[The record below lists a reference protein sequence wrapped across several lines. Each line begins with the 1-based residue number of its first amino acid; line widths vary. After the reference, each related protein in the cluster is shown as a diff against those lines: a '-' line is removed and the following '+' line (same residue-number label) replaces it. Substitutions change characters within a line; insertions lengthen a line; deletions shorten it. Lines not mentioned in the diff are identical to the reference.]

1 MWLLRQRR
9 RYLIVIDILSKV
21 NTRLGIAVKAI
32 CPNTGTVTA
41 DSSPAKFPFLSV
53 NQLNN
58 RSTGEDFENGENAV
72 ISDIELQAYSLKSVN
87 ESRIIIALANDEM
100 RKIGYHRTAGGYEV
114 KNITDTKVK
123 RILARYRRTISS
135 GDEL

>member
-1 MWLLRQRR
+1 
-9 RYLIVIDILSKV
+9 VIDVLSKV
-21 NTRLGIAVKAI
+21 NTRLGIAVKDI
-32 CPNTGTVTA
+32 CPHTGTVMA
-41 DSSPAKFPFLSV
+41 DSSPSKFPFLSV

-72 ISDIELQAYSLKSVN
+72 ISDIELQAYSLASVS
-87 ESRIIIALANDEM
+87 ESRLIIARANDEM
-100 RKIGYHRTAGGYEV
+100 RKMGYHRTAGGSEV
-114 KNITDTKVK
+114 KNVADTKVK

>member
-1 MWLLRQRR
+1 MLLLRQQG
-9 RYLIVIDILSKV
+9 RYLVVIDVLSKV

-53 NQLNN
+53 NQMNN
-58 RSTGEDFENGENAV
+58 RSTAEDCENGENAV
-72 ISDIELQAYSLKSVN
+72 ISDIELQAYSVKAVGEARN
-87 ESRIIIALANDEM
+87 IIALANDEM
-100 RKIGYHRTAGGYEV
+100 RVMGYHRTAGGYEV
-114 KNITDTKVK
+114 KNVADTKVK

-135 GDEL
+135 GDDL